1 MPRCAWRHW
10 RLVLIA
16 LAALMARP
24 VAAADGPTWWQV
36 AGPSTGLPR
45 AIGSPGRGCLD
56 GAIALPADGPGFQV
70 MRLSRNRSYGHPRLI
85 RFIEAL
91 AMETPSV
98 GWAGLLVGD
107 LAQPRGGPM
116 RSGHRS
122 HQSGLDVDV
131 WFTPAP
137 QRRLTA
143 QEREEIGAVSV
154 VASDGRSVH
163 PAAWTQAHGQ
173 VLRIAAEHPDVDRI
187 FVNAAIKN
195 ELCTTTDGDRRWLRK
210 IRPWWGHDEHFH
222 VRLACPPDDADCEAQ
237 EPLPA
242 GDGCD
247 QSLEWWFS
255 EEAAAELRKPKAP
268 AKTLTLDDLPPT
280 CRQVLRG
287 G

>member
-1 MPRCAWRHW
+1 MPRAWRHW
-10 RLVLIA
+10 PLVLIA
-16 LAALMARP
+16 VTAMAAP
-24 VAAADGPTWWQV
+24 PAAADAATWWEV
-36 AGPSTGLPR
+36 AGPSAGAPR

-70 MRLSRNRSYGHPRLI
+70 MRLSRDRMYGHPQLI
-85 RFIEAL
+85 RFIEEL
-91 AMETPSV
+91 AREAPSR

-131 WFTPAP
+131 WLTPAP

-143 QEREEIGAVSV
+143 QEREELGAVSV
-154 VASDGRSVH
+154 VASDGRSVDRATWT
-163 PAAWTQAHGQ
+163 PAHAQ
-173 VLRIAAEHPDVDRI
+173 VLRVAAEHPDVDRI
-187 FVNAAIKN
+187 FVHAAIKKA
-195 ELCTTTDGDRRWLRK
+195 LCETAVGDRRWLRK
-210 IRPWWGHDEHFH
+210 VRPWWGHDAHFH
-222 VRLACPPDDADCEAQ
+222 VRLVCPPGDAECESP

-247 QSLEWWFS
+247 PSLEWWFS
-255 EEAAAELRKPKAP
+255 EEAAAELRKPKA
-268 AKTLTLDDLPPT
+268 AARTITLDDLPPA
-280 CRQVLRG
+280 CRHVLRG